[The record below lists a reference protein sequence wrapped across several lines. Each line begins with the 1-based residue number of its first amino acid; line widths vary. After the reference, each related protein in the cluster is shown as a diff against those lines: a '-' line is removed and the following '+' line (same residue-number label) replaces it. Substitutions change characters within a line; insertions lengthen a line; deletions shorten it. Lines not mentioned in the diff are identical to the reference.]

1 MPDRTPTE
9 QEEFRDAFLTNERQE
24 RIRTGKVAC
33 VLVAVLMP
41 AGSTMDWWV
50 YPKHFFGF
58 LGLRLICSVLAA
70 FLWYL
75 HTTEFGQQR
84 YRWLGIPIAL
94 LPAIFMS
101 WMIAVTD
108 GALSHYYAALNLILL
123 AVSVVV
129 RWKIWESIISVVAII
144 LMYLAACA
152 PNSYRINQ
160 EPPHDLLLNLY
171 FVTLT
176 GIIVVT
182 GNHLFTQLRNREFRL
197 RFELEQNR
205 KALESSLQQLKET
218 EMQLVQSEK
227 LASLGRMSAGIIH
240 EINNPLN
247 FATTGLYML
256 RNKGQFL
263 APEQQEEYAEVLK
276 DVEEGIKRVTSI
288 VSDLRTFSHP
298 DAGQRDQVEVAEVV
312 AAALR
317 FLSNE
322 WKDIV
327 QIETTIA
334 RQQTIW
340 VNKNKIIHVLVN
352 LLQNSLDAMKG
363 KSFDGEKPA
372 IQITGRVENGRS
384 ILSIRDNG
392 PGIDAK
398 HLDKVFD
405 PFYTTKE
412 VGAGMGLGLSICH
425 RIVQEYDGKIS
436 VSTEP
441 GRFCEITLEFP
452 EKG

>member
-1 MPDRTPTE
+1 
-9 QEEFRDAFLTNERQE
+9 
-24 RIRTGKVAC
+24 
-33 VLVAVLMP
+33 
-41 AGSTMDWWV
+41 MDV
-50 YPKHFFGF
+50 
-58 LGLRLICSVLAA
+58 I
-70 FLWYL
+70 
-75 HTTEFGQQR
+75 
-84 YRWLGIPIAL
+84 
-94 LPAIFMS
+94 
-101 WMIAVTD
+101 
-108 GALSHYYAALNLILL
+108 
-123 AVSVVV
+123 VVV
-129 RWKIWESIISVVAII
+129 GT
-144 LMYLAACA
+144 
-152 PNSYRINQ
+152 
-160 EPPHDLLLNLY
+160 Y
-171 FVTLT
+171 FQSRQR
-176 GIIVVT
+176 
-182 GNHLFTQLRNREFRL
+182 FREFVL
-197 RFELEQNR
+197 RFELDKNR

-247 FATTGLYML
+247 FATTGLYLL
-256 RNKGQFL
+256 RNKRKFL

-276 DVEEGIKRVTSI
+276 DVEEGIKRVTTI

-298 DAGQRDQVEVAEVV
+298 DAGQRDEVEVAEVV

-317 FLSNE
+317 FVSNE
-322 WKDIV
+322 WKNLV
-327 QIETTIA
+327 QIDTTIA
-334 RQQTIW
+334 PEQTIW
-340 VNKNKIIHVLVN
+340 VNKNKFIHVLVN
-352 LLQNSLDAMKG
+352 LLQNSLDAMKE

-384 ILSIRDNG
+384 VLSIRDNG